1 MPGSTIV
8 LSITGVFD
16 SLRQRKGN
24 LLFRIKS
31 LTMTESQPVTPFIPP
46 APLRGASSRRN
57 SPIRPPVVPPF
68 SPPQSAPPNMVPN
81 YPQFNQPP
89 PNAYLSP
96 YPGTP
101 FIPNTPMAPPNSY
114 YLPNVH
120 LPEHPPASQPATPG
134 HPPGQGPAQGY
145 SSDWTGF
152 PPPPGTGTPWPPNPV
167 PMPHTSPWPP
177 QPPPVHPAYTG
188 YSNYHQPLPGG
199 YPMQPPHY
207 PGQWGG
213 VPPGAGP
220 FNTPGPAYGM
230 PLHPP
235 PPPPG
240 WHSNAP
246 PPGWGYPVPPQ
257 APPPPRVARLD
268 RGDKIDRFAAGSHYG
283 PVLEPLL
290 VKIVNAEISVNPL
303 LKPLSDAEAERVHLK
318 WNMLFSSSTC
328 QRSDDLR
335 RSWMKGR
342 KEPATFPRVSR
353 LRLIS
358 RTLPWL
364 IDIVASDAG
373 VGITCGDLVD
383 QLSRYLNQLVGGS
396 YYNRLPAEQKEA
408 IRTTYHF
415 NRSTADGVP
424 GGRLGEGIKRLEWL
438 GTCSLFGGVDRN
450 DALVKELCGRL
461 RLTRRGKQQ
470 GGRGEGRG
478 RGVQL
483 GEVQYNWEKS
493 ASDLFVQGVSCC
505 LLSCAVQA
513 LLLTYA
519 VTFSFTHRVHLTF
532 EVPLTQFKLR
542 KLQMLCKYGVRPGPS
557 DYDLPT
563 QSIPVAA
570 THLWAIPM
578 SAGPSR
584 LRIAFIHPDL
594 GIGGAERLVVD
605 AALGL
610 QKLGH
615 SVDIYTSYHNP
626 SHCFEETRDGTLR
639 VHHISPPFPRSVN
652 GKFHILLAHARQLHL
667 TQHLVRPDAPS
678 YDVYFVDQLST
689 CVPFIRLFA
698 QRRVVFY
705 CHFPDKLLANG
716 EFVEGKVRMR
726 GGLLKGM
733 YRLPMDWL
741 EEVTTLS
748 FRRDRPTFLSL
759 NRFEKKKNVALAVH
773 SYALL
778 KKQSSASGPSEKL
791 QASRLVLAGGY
802 DPRLENN
809 IMTLVALID
818 LAKANSLTF
827 NVVVP
832 STSSITIPPFNCTKY
847 NPDILFL
854 LNFTTSQRTA
864 LLNAKSTIALLYTP
878 TNEHFGI
885 GPVEGMSC
893 GLPVLA
899 CNTGGPTESVLEK
912 PREERTGWLRPPDAE
927 VWASALAEIV
937 GMSERE
943 RAALGERAR
952 LRARELFG
960 MDAMAKALEA
970 KFEDAAAMGPIST
983 LPIWIFISLFVLFL
997 SAAIALVYRSLA

>member
-1 MPGSTIV
+1 
-8 LSITGVFD
+8 
-16 SLRQRKGN
+16 
-24 LLFRIKS
+24 
-31 LTMTESQPVTPFIPP
+31 
-46 APLRGASSRRN
+46 
-57 SPIRPPVVPPF
+57 
-68 SPPQSAPPNMVPN
+68 
-81 YPQFNQPP
+81 
-89 PNAYLSP
+89 
-96 YPGTP
+96 
-101 FIPNTPMAPPNSY
+101 
-114 YLPNVH
+114 
-120 LPEHPPASQPATPG
+120 
-134 HPPGQGPAQGY
+134 
-145 SSDWTGF
+145 
-152 PPPPGTGTPWPPNPV
+152 
-167 PMPHTSPWPP
+167 
-177 QPPPVHPAYTG
+177 
-188 YSNYHQPLPGG
+188 
-199 YPMQPPHY
+199 
-207 PGQWGG
+207 
-213 VPPGAGP
+213 
-220 FNTPGPAYGM
+220 
-230 PLHPP
+230 
-235 PPPPG
+235 
-240 WHSNAP
+240 
-246 PPGWGYPVPPQ
+246 
-257 APPPPRVARLD
+257 
-268 RGDKIDRFAAGSHYG
+268 
-283 PVLEPLL
+283 
-290 VKIVNAEISVNPL
+290 
-303 LKPLSDAEAERVHLK
+303 
-318 WNMLFSSSTC
+318 
-328 QRSDDLR
+328 
-335 RSWMKGR
+335 
-342 KEPATFPRVSR
+342 
-353 LRLIS
+353 
-358 RTLPWL
+358 
-364 IDIVASDAG
+364 
-373 VGITCGDLVD
+373 
-383 QLSRYLNQLVGGS
+383 
-396 YYNRLPAEQKEA
+396 
-408 IRTTYHF
+408 
-415 NRSTADGVP
+415 
-424 GGRLGEGIKRLEWL
+424 
-438 GTCSLFGGVDRN
+438 
-450 DALVKELCGRL
+450 
-461 RLTRRGKQQ
+461 
-470 GGRGEGRG
+470 
-478 RGVQL
+478 
-483 GEVQYNWEKS
+483 
-493 ASDLFVQGVSCC
+493 
-505 LLSCAVQA
+505 
-513 LLLTYA
+513 
-519 VTFSFTHRVHLTF
+519 
-532 EVPLTQFKLR
+532 
-542 KLQMLCKYGVRPGPS
+542 
-557 DYDLPT
+557 
-563 QSIPVAA
+563 
-570 THLWAIPM
+570 M

-716 EFVEGKVRMR
+716 EFVEGKMRMR
-726 GGLLKGM
+726 GGLLKRM

-741 EEVTTLS
+741 EEVTTRQADIILANSRFTSRVFKSYFPSISQDPYVIYPGINLS
-748 FRRDRPTFLSL
+748 AYEGKTDLQDPDIAQVTSDRPTFLSL

-899 CNTGGPTESVLEK
+899 CNTGGPTESVLEQ

-937 GMSERE
+937 GMSEKE

-970 KFEDAAAMGPIST
+970 KFEDAAAMGPVSM